1 MLFNGE
7 KLGKIITGVKK
18 IVPNHLS
25 FKNKKQ
31 KENIVRFPEGLGR
44 DAKRQHSDPTHTKE
58 VPMKKS
64 AIAVC
69 RSSF

>member
-7 KLGKIITGVKK
+7 KLGKIIIRVKK

-31 KENIVRFPEGLGR
+31 KRKQYIFQKDLDVMPKGNTVIL
-44 DAKRQHSDPTHTKE
+44 HTQKNF
-58 VPMKKS
+58 
-64 AIAVC
+64 A
-69 RSSF
+69 